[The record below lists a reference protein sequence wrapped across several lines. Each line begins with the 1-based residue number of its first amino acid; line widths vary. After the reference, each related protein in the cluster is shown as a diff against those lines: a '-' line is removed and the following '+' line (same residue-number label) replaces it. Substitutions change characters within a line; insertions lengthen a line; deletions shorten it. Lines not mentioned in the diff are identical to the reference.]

1 MSVYNLGKTIKLLEK
16 AHDQG
21 VLISFENNELA
32 VHVEKGKVID
42 PDLLSDLKSNKQ
54 ALVFY
59 FTNQAANQTRSD
71 FSQHITPRVPR
82 RKEKARG

>member
-54 ALVFY
+54 ALFLPSPCYWLTVFLLHLVSAGNL
-59 FTNQAANQTRSD
+59 FIGLA
-71 FSQHITPRVPR
+71 VLC
-82 RKEKARG
+82 